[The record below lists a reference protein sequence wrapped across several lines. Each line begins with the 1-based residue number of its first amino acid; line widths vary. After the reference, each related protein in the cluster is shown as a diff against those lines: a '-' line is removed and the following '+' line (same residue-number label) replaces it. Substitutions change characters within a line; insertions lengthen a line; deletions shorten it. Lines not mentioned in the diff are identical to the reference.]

1 MAPEN
6 AAEGALQVLRTVFG
20 HEAFRPGQPEVIE
33 AVLGRRDC
41 IAVMPTG
48 AGKSL
53 TYQIPARLLGG
64 TTLVVSPLVAL
75 MKDQVDAMARVG
87 IRATFL
93 NSTLSADERR
103 DRVRA
108 LRRGELELLYAAP
121 EGLEA
126 SVGGALEGVPL

>member
-1 MAPEN
+1 MAPPPES
-6 AAEGALQVLRTVFG
+6 ALGVLRTVFG
-20 HEAFRPGQPEVIE
+20 HEAFRPGQADVID
-33 AVLGRRDC
+33 AVLSRRDC
-41 IAVMPTG
+41 IGVMPTG

-87 IRATFL
+87 LRATFL

-108 LRRGELELLYAAP
+108 LRRGE
-121 EGLEA
+121 
-126 SVGGALEGVPL
+126 